1 MQDLQNTSKEIY
13 NKINEGYKKLRAK
26 DEAKI
31 IREREIKMQKDEQL
45 LREA

>member
-1 MQDLQNTSKEIY
+1 MQDLQNTSKNIF
-13 NKINEGYKKLRAK
+13 NKIQERYQKLKAK

-45 LREA
+45 LRDA